1 MKKKIQDY
9 VGHQITII
17 LRSNKKISG
26 ILLAIDTHMNIV
38 LNNALEHKV
47 EKKSA
52 SNEEEKNLNR
62 ELGLLIIRG
71 DTIVSF
77 YE

>member
-1 MKKKIQDY
+1 MKKKLQDY

-47 EKKSA
+47 KKNDL
-52 SNEEEKNLNR
+52 SNEEEKKLNR

-77 YE
+77 HD